1 MKRRCFLLTSFCCLA
16 AAASSA
22 QIANSTT
29 LQTGANFNI
38 DGTGQAKLFKTSNT
52 TGASGT
58 GHFAM
63 TQNNLNRWALGTA
76 NVENGTNLQGSD
88 FALYSYNNDGGFRAR
103 YLTVKR
109 NNGFMGIN
117 TTVPTAQ
124 LHVSSAPQI
133 PLAKFTYSNVAES
146 NAFLRFNNST
156 IKDGSFVP
164 NITGRAYS
172 PGRSY
177 GIGITGEAEDVIP
190 PSNEPGAAG
199 VVLDGRSTSGRLLN
213 ANVLTICSSAIP
225 LVTVKANGSMGIG
238 TSNPGT
244 SKLAVDGTIAAR
256 KVKVTQASPWPDY
269 VFEHDYQ
276 LPPLQ
281 TVETFIKENKHL
293 PGVPSATEITENG
306 QDLGEM
312 NTVLLEKI
320 EELTLHMIRMEK
332 ELLGVKAANRELSR
346 QVATMQAK
354 Q

>member
-1 MKRRCFLLTSFCCLA
+1 MDA
-16 AAASSA
+16 
-22 QIANSTT
+22 
-29 LQTGANFNI
+29 
-38 DGTGQAKLFKTSNT
+38 
-52 TGASGT
+52 
-58 GHFAM
+58 
-63 TQNNLNRWALGTA
+63 
-76 NVENGTNLQGSD
+76 
-88 FALYSYNNDGGFRAR
+88 YNNDGGFRAR
-103 YLTVKR
+103 YLTVAR
-109 NNGFMGIN
+109 SNGFMGIN
-117 TTVPTAQ
+117 IASPTAQ

-244 SKLAVDGTIAAR
+244 SKLAVEGTIAAR